1 MNIDQKGPALEV
13 GSTDNDRVG
22 TKMNSCFDFHT

>member
-13 GSTDNDRVG
+13 GSINDDWVD
-22 TKMNSCFDFHT
+22 TNMSSCFDFHT

>member
-13 GSTDNDRVG
+13 GSIDIEWVG
-22 TKMNSCFDFHT
+22 TKMNSRFDFHT